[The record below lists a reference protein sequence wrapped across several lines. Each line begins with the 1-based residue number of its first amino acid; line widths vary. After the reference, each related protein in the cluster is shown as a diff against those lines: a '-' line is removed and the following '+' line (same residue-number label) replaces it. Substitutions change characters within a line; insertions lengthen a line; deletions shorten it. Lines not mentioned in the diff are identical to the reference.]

1 MNVCDED
8 RQRLLSPEELLAL
21 AEDDYD
27 PAADNAAAL
36 AEIGRGNLDADD
48 DDDQAD
54 GGAAPAGKPADTA
67 TTEKPSTAAPAAAP
81 PPAAPADAAAGE
93 AGADDLA
100 GKPADA
106 PAPGPEQRQPTG
118 YKVEL
123 PADFDDQLKA
133 NKTSV
138 SELRQK
144 LNDGELD
151 QAEHDAALDQLQDK
165 REELLELRARARISA
180 EMRQQADSDNW
191 IAAINTFVAD
201 AGTKAELGIV
211 DYKSDAAKQ
220 ADLDALVKVLAKAP
234 GNENK
239 SSRWFL
245 EEAHKRVVALH
256 GVPTTKK
263 PDDIKRK
270 PDVTEVVQNLAD
282 VPGGAGD
289 ADPASSEFAELDRL
303 TGAAYER
310 ALAAL
315 SPDKRTNYLMSA

>member
-1 MNVCDED
+1 MSVSDED

-21 AEDDYD
+21 EEDDYD
-27 PAADNAAAL
+27 PAEDNAAAL
-36 AEIGRGNLDADD
+36 AEIGRGNLDTEDD
-48 DDDQAD
+48 DDPAD

-67 TTEKPSTAAPAAAP
+67 TPEKPSTTAPA
-81 PPAAPADAAAGE
+81 AAPADAAAGE
-93 AGADDLA
+93 AGADDPA

-106 PAPGPEQRQPTG
+106 PTPGPEQRQPTG

-133 NKTSV
+133 NKSSV

-220 ADLDALVKVLAKAP
+220 ADLDAFVKVLAKAP

-263 PDDIKRK
+263 PADVKRK

-315 SPDKRTNYLMSA
+315 PPEKRTNYLMSA